1 MQGCRSE
8 FSSSCM
14 STAPATSN
22 EASVMMEKGQVMSR
36 IWRTGAEKKMHLSH
50 SKASC

>member
-1 MQGCRSE
+1 MQGCRFE
-8 FSSSCM
+8 FSSVCM

-22 EASVMMEKGQVMSR
+22 EALVMMEKGQVMSR
-36 IWRTGAEKKMHLSH
+36 IWRTGAEEKICLRH